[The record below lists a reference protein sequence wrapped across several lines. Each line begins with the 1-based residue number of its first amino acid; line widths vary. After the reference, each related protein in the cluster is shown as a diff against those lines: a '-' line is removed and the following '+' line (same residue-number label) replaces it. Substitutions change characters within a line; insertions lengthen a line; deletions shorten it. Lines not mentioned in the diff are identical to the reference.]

1 MAQYLLKRVGLAL
14 LTLVLLSLLI
24 FFAGQVLPGDPGRAI
39 LGPFAAQ
46 SAVKALDRSLGVD
59 RPLLTQYWSWA
70 TGVAHGDL
78 GTSYQF
84 QAPVSSFLG
93 PALVRSLKL
102 AALAFVLVVPLSIIG
117 GVVAALNRGRAADRT
132 ISVAGL
138 SLSTV
143 PEFVSGIVL
152 IVVFAIGL
160 KVLPVT
166 ASAPPGASPLT
177 TLRYLILPAIPL
189 VLVLFGYI
197 ARMARAGTLE
207 ALDSDY
213 VRTATLKGLP
223 RSVVIRRHVLRN
235 SLLPT
240 ITVIATQTGYL
251 IGGLVVVER
260 LFNYPGL
267 GRLIFTAATDKDFP
281 MLEAGVLVIGI
292 VYLAA
297 TLIADVLYTVLNPRI
312 RLQRAELWRAISLPT
327 ELPPR
332 RQRQLRLSTPRRFAT
347 RELSACFR
355 RLPAPSTTPRRPCA
369 RSACARSSGR
379 PRLSS
384 AP

>member
-1 MAQYLLKRVGLAL
+1 VGGEVAWYLLKRLGLVL
-14 LTLVLLSLLI
+14 LTLFLLSLII

-39 LGPFAAQ
+39 LGPFASA
-46 SAVKALDRSLGVD
+46 SAVKVLDHSLGVD
-59 RPLLTQYWSWA
+59 RPLLTQYWSWLS
-70 TGVAHGDL
+70 GLVHGDM
-78 GTSYQF
+78 GMSYQF
-84 QAPVSSFLG
+84 HAPVSSFLF
-93 PALVRSLKL
+93 PALGRSLKL
-102 AALAFVLVVPLSIIG
+102 AAVAFVIVVPLSILG
-117 GVVAALNRGRAADRT
+117 GVVAALNRGRPVDRI

-143 PEFVSGIVL
+143 PEFVSGVVL

-166 ASAPPGASPLT
+166 AIAPAGSSILT
-177 TLRYLILPAIPL
+177 QLRYLILPAIPL
-189 VLVLFGYI
+189 VLILFGYI

-251 IGGLVVVER
+251 IGGLVVVET

-292 VYLAA
+292 VYLVA
-297 TLIADVLYTVLNPRI
+297 TLVADVLYTVLNPRI
-312 RLQRAELWRAISLPT
+312 RLQRAE
-327 ELPPR
+327 
-332 RQRQLRLSTPRRFAT
+332 
-347 RELSACFR
+347 
-355 RLPAPSTTPRRPCA
+355 
-369 RSACARSSGR
+369 
-379 PRLSS
+379 
-384 AP
+384 